1 MSWGLHNV
9 MTTSFHHINSLIH
22 VSWETMMNGVDLVEV
37 LLAWPQ
43 SADALSRLQEAH
55 LARWW
60 NFAPFQ
66 AFLSFRRFYCIAND
80 IGVWYCPGGF
90 HGFWGHTSTGFLRT
104 LERKREFWHF
114 QMISSRAT
122 EVTGGLIYGAF
133 AHSIGVV
140 FCRAF
145 TTWSNHGQ
153 LAAND
158 ICTSQIK
165 SARFCVFLH
174 ANPQWLKYD
183 TSWRSRISWELKYN
197 MCFI

>member
-1 MSWGLHNV
+1 MSVERPWWTVWIWLKSCLPGHSPLTLVKASRGSLSSV
-9 MTTSFHHINSLIH
+9 MKFCPFSG
-22 VSWETMMNGVDLVEV
+22 VSIVSQV
-37 LLAWPQ
+37 LLYCKWHRSLVLPG
-43 SADALSRLQEAH
+43 RI
-55 LARWW
+55 
-60 NFAPFQ
+60 P
-66 AFLSFRRFYCIAND
+66 RF
-80 IGVWYCPGGF
+80 
-90 HGFWGHTSTGFLRT
+90 FWGHTSTGFLRT

-114 QMISSRAT
+114 QMISYRAT

-145 TTWSNHGQ
+145 TTWSKHGQ

-174 ANPQWLKYD
+174 ANLQWLKYD